1 MTMHINEYFRGL
13 ETIPHS
19 IPGLR
24 VSVNRLTRRRIEDPS
39 VRVFLTVGAVIVNC
53 PIDWMFGSSTT
64 TYPTTAGFLNPLIP
78 RIFMSKLHYIIS

>member
-53 PIDWMFGSSTT
+53 PVDRMLGSSTT
-64 TYPTTAGFLNPLIP
+64 THSTGTGLLDPLIP
-78 RIFMSKLHYIIS
+78 WIFMSKLHHVIS